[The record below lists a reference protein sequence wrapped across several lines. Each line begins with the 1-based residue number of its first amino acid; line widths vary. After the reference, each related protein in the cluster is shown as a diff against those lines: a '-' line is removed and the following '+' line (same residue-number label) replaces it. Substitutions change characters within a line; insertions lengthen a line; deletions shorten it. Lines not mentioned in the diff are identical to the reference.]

1 VAGEEV
7 VMNGSSRRNE
17 ARPERHRA
25 LARPEDLTALLEPV
39 VTEAGLELESVRV
52 SRAGSR
58 RILRVVVDG
67 EHGVDMDDI
76 ARVSRAVAA
85 EIDDS
90 DAMGSGGYTLEV
102 SSPGVDR
109 PLTEPKHW
117 RRAAGR
123 LVRVSVKNYSCRTAD
138 ATSAPAN
145 GDRPANPKDS
155 AVKNS
160 AVKDSAVEDSA
171 VKDSAVK
178 DSAVNDTSIEGRVI
192 AAGPDSVTL
201 EIDGER
207 RELGYAD
214 LGPGQVQVEFGG
226 RYGDLGG
233 SASGGDDPA
242 VDEPAGHEGE
252 HDGH

>member
-7 VMNGSSRRNE
+7 VMNGGSRRTE

-25 LARPEDLTALLEPV
+25 QVRPEQLAALLEPV
-39 VTEAGLELESVRV
+39 VSAAGLELESVRV
-52 SRAGSR
+52 GRAGSR
-58 RILRVVVDG
+58 RVLRVVVDG
-67 EHGVDMDDI
+67 EDGVDMDAV

-85 EIDDS
+85 EVDGR
-90 DAMGSGGYTLEV
+90 DAMGPGAYTLEV

-109 PLTEPKHW
+109 PLTEPRHW

-123 LVRVSVKNYSCRTAD
+123 LVRVNVKDFSSRTAG
-138 ATSAPAN
+138 ATSPSTN
-145 GDRPANPKDS
+145 GDRATG
-155 AVKNS
+155 KNS
-160 AVKDSAVEDSA
+160 ATGEVAV
-171 VKDSAVK
+171 
-178 DSAVNDTSIEGRVI
+178 EGRVI
-192 AAGPDSVTL
+192 AARPDGVTL

-233 SASGGDDPA
+233 PATGGDDPA
-242 VDEPAGHEGE
+242 APARFGGEP
-252 HDGH
+252 DGH